1 MNWPYELVN
10 GTILRQEKVMHQ
22 LNLIN
27 LKKWNECNG
36 RVGRTF
42 QARHS
47 IPAVHLLPE
56 LAKEIPVMLF
66 NGANDI
72 ICNSQGVLSYLQ
84 KLQWNGETGFTNKDN
99 QISWIYDNKE
109 VGYIIWE
116 KKYFI
121 H

>member
-1 MNWPYELVN
+1 
-10 GTILRQEKVMHQ
+10 MHQ

-84 KLQWNGETGFTNKDN
+84 KLQWNGETGFT
-99 QISWIYDNKE
+99 
-109 VGYIIWE
+109 
-116 KKYFI
+116 KKI
-121 H
+121 TK

>member
-1 MNWPYELVN
+1 
-10 GTILRQEKVMHQ
+10 
-22 LNLIN
+22 
-27 LKKWNECNG
+27 
-36 RVGRTF
+36 
-42 QARHS
+42 
-47 IPAVHLLPE
+47 
-56 LAKEIPVMLF
+56 MLF

-116 KKYFI
+116 RNISFI
-121 H
+121 NIYNSSHMDHMIYPMYQER